1 MDLLAWRLPRVSR
14 HRRAV
19 AGDRHDESALRPA
32 QGGQRWPSWDS
43 PHLVGGVPAGA
54 VPQQPP
60 TVTFRAGADVV
71 AVEAAVRRDK
81 RPVTGLKTGDFELL
95 DNGVPQQISDLSY
108 ERLPIDVTVVLDV
121 SASVTGPVLDQLR
134 QSVRQL
140 KADLGP
146 RDRLK
151 LVAFN
156 MQVRRLADFEAPAA
170 ATDTAFASLSGRGS
184 SAVFDSVAVQLAAP
198 MLEGRRH
205 LIVLFTDGQDSSSI
219 SDRRRALRRRE
230 TDELRR
236 SRSCWRRPRRSAAA
250 RRHSRRSPGQPPITV
265 GRMYRSARQGNRRRG
280 RADDAPVKR
289 LVDLPPH
296 AVGLPRELCVV
307 LHAAG
312 SRARRLAH
320 DRRPREAG
328 RHRGA
333 GAAWVY
339 LEIAASS
346 FPLPAS
352 LSGFPATSSSSTRRR
367 CTCRTS
373 PGCAA

>member
-1 MDLLAWRLPRVSR
+1 MSR
-14 HRRAV
+14 HPMP
-19 AGDRHDESALRPA
+19 ALGLA
-32 QGGQRWPSWDS
+32 AIVWAAI
-43 PHLVGGVPAGA
+43 PAGA

-170 ATDTAFASLSGRGS
+170 AADTAFASLSGHGS

-198 MLEGRRH
+198 VLEGRRH

-219 SDRRRALRRRE
+219 TDPDALF
-230 TDELRR
+230 DV
-236 SRSCWRRPRRSAAA
+236 A
-250 RRHSRRSPGQPPITV
+250 RRTSSTVAIVLASTAPERSSATPFARSPGQPPITV
-265 GRMYRSARQGNRRRG
+265 GRMYDQLARETGGVVVPTTAGETLSSAFRRTLSDFRASYVLYYTPQGVARDGSHTIDVR
-280 RADDAPVKR
+280 VKQDR
-289 LVDLPPH
+289 TEV
-296 AVGLPRELCVV
+296 
-307 LHAAG
+307 
-312 SRARRLAH
+312 RARR
-320 DRRPREAG
+320 G
-328 RHRGA
+328 YI
-333 GAAWVY
+333 WK
-339 LEIAASS
+339 
-346 FPLPAS
+346 
-352 LSGFPATSSSSTRRR
+352 
-367 CTCRTS
+367 
-373 PGCAA
+373 